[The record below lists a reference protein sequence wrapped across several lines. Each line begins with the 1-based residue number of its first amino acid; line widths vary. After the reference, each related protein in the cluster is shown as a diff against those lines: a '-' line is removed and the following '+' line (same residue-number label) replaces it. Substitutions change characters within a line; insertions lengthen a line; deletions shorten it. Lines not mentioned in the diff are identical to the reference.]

1 MTETFKYAEESKEKW
16 GPQAGC
22 VRQDI
27 VDAHRQTWQAIARAG
42 SFWSDGNRIEIAKQA
57 RVARAQRGELSFN
70 RSYPDSTLSSE
81 ALEAV
86 RKIAADAGKIDRS
99 WASKQVAALGEGSYA
114 EMVSIVASVT
124 AIDAFSE
131 ALGRPNE
138 PLPSAA
144 GGSCSQDKS
153 KSTAD
158 IGGYLPMVDPWE
170 GPNVSRALSLV
181 PTANQLFM
189 TSVSSMYGGNG
200 GGFNDMVWD
209 GPLSRPQAE
218 LLAARVSSINECFY

>member
-1 MTETFKYAEESKEKW
+1 M
-16 GPQAGC
+16 
-22 VRQDI
+22 
-27 VDAHRQTWQAIARAG
+27 
-42 SFWSDGNRIEIAKQA
+42 
-57 RVARAQRGELSFN
+57 ARAQRSELSFN
-70 RSYPDSTLSSE
+70 RSYSDSTLSSE

-86 RKIAADAGKIDRS
+86 RKIAADAGTIDRS
-99 WASKQVAALGEGSYA
+99 WASNQIAALGEGPYA

-189 TSVSSMYGGNG
+189 TNVSSMYGGNG

>member
-1 MTETFKYAEESKEKW
+1 MTETFNYAKESNEKW

-22 VRQDI
+22 VRKDI
-27 VDAHRQTWQAIARAG
+27 INADRQTWQAIARAG
-42 SFWSDGNRIEIAKQA
+42 SFWSDSSRIEIAKQA

-70 RSYPDSTLSSE
+70 RSYPDSTLSNE

-86 RKIAADAGKIDRS
+86 RKTAADAGKIERS
-99 WASKQVAALGEGSYA
+99 WASKQVAALGEGPYA
-114 EMVSIVASVT
+114 EVVSIVASVA

-189 TSVSSMYGGNG
+189 TNVSSMYGDNG

>member
-1 MTETFKYAEESKEKW
+1 MTETFNYAKETSEKW

-22 VRQDI
+22 VRKDI
-27 VDAHRQTWQAIARAG
+27 INAHRQTWQAIARAG
-42 SFWSDGNRIEIAKQA
+42 SFWSDSSRIEIAKQA

-86 RKIAADAGKIDRS
+86 RKIAADAGKIERS
-99 WASKQVAALGEGSYA
+99 WASKQVAALGEGPYA
-114 EMVSIVASVT
+114 EVVSIVASVA

-153 KSTAD
+153 KSATD
-158 IGGYLPMVDPWE
+158 FGGYLPMVDPWE

-189 TSVSSMYGGNG
+189 TNVGSMYGGNG

>member
-1 MTETFKYAEESKEKW
+1 MTKTFNYAEESDEKW

-27 VDAHRQTWQAIARAG
+27 VNAHRQTWQAIARAG
-42 SFWSDGNRIEIAKQA
+42 GFWSDSGRIEIAKQA
-57 RVARAQRGELSFN
+57 RVARAQRRELSFN

-86 RKIAADAGKIDRS
+86 RKIAADAGKIERS
-99 WASKQVAALGEGSYA
+99 WASKQVAALGEGPYA

-144 GGSCSQDKS
+144 GGSCSRDKS
-153 KSTAD
+153 KSATD

-189 TSVSSMYGGNG
+189 TNVSSMYGGNG
-200 GGFNDMVWD
+200 GGFNDMVWN

>member
-1 MTETFKYAEESKEKW
+1 MTENFNYAEENKEKW
-16 GPQAGC
+16 GPQARC

-27 VDAHRQTWQAIARAG
+27 VNAHRQTWQAIARAG

-57 RVARAQRGELSFN
+57 RVARVQRSELSFN
-70 RSYPDSTLSSE
+70 RSYPDSTLSSD

-86 RKIAADAGKIDRS
+86 RKVAADAGKIDRS
-99 WASKQVAALGEGSYA
+99 WASKQIAALGEGPYA
-114 EMVSIVASVT
+114 EMVSVVASVT

-153 KSTAD
+153 ESTTD

-189 TSVSSMYGGNG
+189 TNVSSMYGGNG
-200 GGFNDMVWD
+200 GGFNDMVWN

>member
-1 MTETFKYAEESKEKW
+1 MTETFNYAEESKEKW

-27 VDAHRQTWQAIARAG
+27 VDAHRQTWQSIARAG

-57 RVARAQRGELSFN
+57 RVARAQRSELSFN

-99 WASKQVAALGEGSYA
+99 WASNQIAALGEGPYA

-144 GGSCSQDKS
+144 GGSCPQDKS
-153 KSTAD
+153 KSTTD

-170 GPNVSRALSLV
+170 GPNVSGALSLV
-181 PTANQLFM
+181 PTANQLVM
-189 TSVSSMYGGNG
+189 TNVSSMYGSNG
-200 GGFNDMVWD
+200 GGFNDMVRD

>member
-1 MTETFKYAEESKEKW
+1 MHETFNYAEESKEKW
-16 GPQAGC
+16 GPQARC

-57 RVARAQRGELSFN
+57 RVARAQRSELSFN
-70 RSYPDSTLSSE
+70 RSYSDSTLSSE

-99 WASKQVAALGEGSYA
+99 WASNQIAALGEGPYA

-144 GGSCSQDKS
+144 GGSCPQDKS
-153 KSTAD
+153 KSTTD

-170 GPNVSRALSLV
+170 GPNVSGALSLV

-189 TSVSSMYGGNG
+189 TNVSSMYGSNG
-200 GGFNDMVWD
+200 GGFNDMVRD

-218 LLAARVSSINECFY
+218 LLAARVSSINECFS

>member
-1 MTETFKYAEESKEKW
+1 MTETFNYAEESKEKW

-57 RVARAQRGELSFN
+57 RVARAQRSELSFN

-81 ALEAV
+81 ALETV
-86 RKIAADAGKIDRS
+86 RKIAADASKIDRA

-131 ALGRPNE
+131 ALGRPEE

-153 KSTAD
+153 KSTTD

-189 TSVSSMYGGNG
+189 TNVSSMYGGNG

>member
-1 MTETFKYAEESKEKW
+1 MTETFNYAEESKEKW

-27 VDAHRQTWQAIARAG
+27 VDAHRQTWQSIARAG

-57 RVARAQRGELSFN
+57 RVARAQRSELSFN

-99 WASKQVAALGEGSYA
+99 WASNQIAALGEGPYA

-144 GGSCSQDKS
+144 GGSCPQDKS
-153 KSTAD
+153 KSTTD

-170 GPNVSRALSLV
+170 GPNVSGALSLV

-189 TSVSSMYGGNG
+189 TNVSSMYGSNG

>member
-1 MTETFKYAEESKEKW
+1 MTETFNYAEESKEKW

-57 RVARAQRGELSFN
+57 RVARAQRSELSFN

-114 EMVSIVASVT
+114 EMISIVASVA

-189 TSVSSMYGGNG
+189 TNVSSMYGGNG
-200 GGFNDMVWD
+200 GGFNNLVWD